1 MEEVIENMLGFGRFQ
16 KCVTVLIGSTSILSA
31 MAVYSTVFTDAYP
44 NKPSS
49 DNLCVSNDT
58 NVSCESLANQ
68 TQVKPNLLL
77 FVIAVNYY
85 KIDFYFKS
93 LFCSFQV

>member
-44 NKPSS
+44 NKPLSS

-68 TQVKPNLLL
+68 TQVKLLL
-77 FVIAVNYY
+77 NITRSTFISNQNVISFVW
-85 KIDFYFKS
+85 S
-93 LFCSFQV
+93 LIF